1 MSTSK
6 TVPYSQWPP
15 PALTHAE
22 RRRRHWCTC
31 SSCNDGVIQLS
42 PFSSYAMLA
51 MSSSRS
57 VMYVLY
63 TFSCS
68 VLHTLLLTGFKS
80 GEFGG
85 HNIDAEW
92 ILAFLF
98 LLAKTAF
105 FNDVTI
111 TSSLQCQVL
120 PGLFTI
126 FQSLRKSV
134 WFVPKNYEKL
144 SKSVKIMVK
153 ILSVSF
159 YRATRMH
166 SADYAVARCLSVS
179 PSHAGIE
186 SKRL

>member
-42 PFSSYAMLA
+42 QFSSYAMLA

-80 GEFGG
+80 GEFRG

-98 LLAKTAF
+98 LLAKTA
-105 FNDVTI
+105 
-111 TSSLQCQVL
+111 C
-120 PGLFTI
+120 I
-126 FQSLRKSV
+126 FQWRHNYVITTVSSIAGTFYNFSV
-134 WFVPKNYEKL
+134 TQKVGMICAKKL
-144 SKSVKIMVK
+144 WKVV
-153 ILSVSF
+153 
-159 YRATRMH
+159 
-166 SADYAVARCLSVS
+166 
-179 PSHAGIE
+179 
-186 SKRL
+186 